1 MIDGRRF
8 ALSILLKQVSRPYFL
23 DIFYTGVGWC
33 FLKTKFM
40 NIKKMRKKGLNLLLL
55 LWSLALL
62 LSGCAH
68 KPAPADSRLY
78 QSRPIIIASSDQIVS
93 DAGVESDFDEDFFE
107 DEFEEDKVQIA
118 DPLAPLNKV
127 MFHFNDKL
135 YFWLL
140 KPLARA
146 YKAVTPEML
155 RIGVKNFFRNL
166 ETPIRLANCIL
177 QGKGEAAGREFAR
190 FVMNTTLGVFGL
202 GSPAD
207 DQPGLQPPDEEDL
220 GQTFA
225 VYGAG
230 NGFYIVWP
238 VIGPS
243 TLRDSIG
250 MVGDHFLH
258 PVSYVEPEEAE
269 LGLKGFDKVNQTSF
283 RIGDYEALKKAAID
297 PYVALRNVYLQ
308 FRAKKVLK

>member
-1 MIDGRRF
+1 
-8 ALSILLKQVSRPYFL
+8 
-23 DIFYTGVGWC
+23 
-33 FLKTKFM
+33 
-40 NIKKMRKKGLNLLLL
+40 MRKKRLNLLLL
-55 LWSLALL
+55 LWSLAVLL
-62 LSGCAH
+62 PGCAH
-68 KPAPADSRLY
+68 KPAACFPAVPADSKPY
-78 QSRPIIIASSDQIVS
+78 QSRHIIIASSDQIVS
-93 DAGVESDFDEDFFE
+93 DAGAESDFDEDFFE
-107 DEFEEDKVQIA
+107 DEFEADKVQIA
-118 DPLAPLNKV
+118 DPLAPWNRA
-127 MFHFNDKL
+127 MFHLNDKL

-146 YKAVTPEML
+146 YKAVTPEIL

-177 QGKGEAAGREFAR
+177 QGKGDAASREFAR

-207 DQPGLQPPDEEDL
+207 DQPGLKPPDEEDL

-225 VYGAG
+225 VYGVG

-250 MVGDHFLH
+250 KAGDWFMN
-258 PVSYVEPEEAE
+258 PINYIEPQEASRAVW
-269 LGLKGFDKVNQTSF
+269 GFDKVSQTSF
-283 RIGDYEALKKAAID
+283 RIGDYEALKKASID

>member
-1 MIDGRRF
+1 MIKNR
-8 ALSILLKQVSRPYFL
+8 
-23 DIFYTGVGWC
+23 
-33 FLKTKFM
+33 
-40 NIKKMRKKGLNLLLL
+40 LNLLLLL
-55 LWSLALL
+55 LWSLAVLL
-62 LSGCAH
+62 PGCAH
-68 KPAPADSRLY
+68 KPAACFPAAPDESRASQNRY
-78 QSRPIIIASSDQIVS
+78 IIVASSDQIVS
-93 DAGVESDFDEDFFE
+93 DAGEESDFDEDFFE
-107 DEFEEDKVQIA
+107 DEFGEDKVEIA
-118 DPLAPLNKV
+118 DPLATWNRA

-140 KPLARA
+140 KPVARA
-146 YKAVTPEML
+146 YKAITPEIF

-166 ETPIRLANCIL
+166 ATPIRLANCIL

-207 DQPGLQPPDEEDL
+207 DQPELKPPDEEDL

-250 MVGDHFLH
+250 KTGDWFIN
-258 PVSYVEPEEAE
+258 PVNYIEPWEAYWAAW
-269 LGLKGFDKVNQTSF
+269 GLDKVNQTSF
-283 RIGDYEALKKAAID
+283 RIGDYEALKKSAID
-297 PYVALRNVYLQ
+297 PYVAVRNVYLQ
-308 FRAKKVLK
+308 FRAKKILK

>member
-1 MIDGRRF
+1 
-8 ALSILLKQVSRPYFL
+8 
-23 DIFYTGVGWC
+23 
-33 FLKTKFM
+33 
-40 NIKKMRKKGLNLLLL
+40 MRKKGLNLLLL
-55 LWSLALL
+55 LGALAVL

-68 KPAPADSRLY
+68 KPAACFPDAYADSKPY
-78 QSRPIIIASSDQIVS
+78 QSRRIIIAGSDQIVS
-93 DAGVESDFDEDFFE
+93 DAETESAFDEDFFE
-107 DEFEEDKVQIA
+107 EEFEEDQVQIA
-118 DPLAPLNKV
+118 DPLAPWNRA
-127 MFHFNDKL
+127 MFHLNDKL

-146 YKAVTPEML
+146 YKAITPEIV

-166 ETPIRLANCIL
+166 ETPIRLASCIL
-177 QGKGEAAGREFAR
+177 QGKGDAAGREFAR

-207 DQPGLQPPDEEDL
+207 DQPGLKPPDAEDL
-220 GQTFA
+220 GQTLG
-225 VYGAG
+225 VYGVG

-250 MVGDHFLH
+250 KAGDWFIN
-258 PVSYVEPEEAE
+258 PINYIEPREASWAVW
-269 LGLKGFDKVNQTSF
+269 GVDKVNQTSF
-283 RIGDYEALKKAAID
+283 RIGDYEALKKASLD
-297 PYVALRNVYLQ
+297 PYIAVRNVYLQ